1 MSKNEMLS
9 NAIEASYRR
18 FSESAQYQLPYIFS
32 SRTAES
38 WPGDWV
44 GRTLLAFNHLYE
56 ITGKEIP
63 AMHALVQN
71 IDEYINENGHLGAPF
86 DGKYA
91 KETLITGHL
100 WYLRGF
106 LRYAKNFKS
115 EKALDITKR
124 TVENLYLPLLPMFE
138 NYPLKRYQKNDGGI
152 AGKSY
157 DTINGWELS
166 TDVGCGFMCLDGL
179 VDYYEISKDSQ
190 TFHLITRLIEIFDG
204 IDFVACGFQTHCTLS
219 SIRAILHFYELTK
232 ENRYFEM
239 AKSKFESY
247 LLHGMTLTYEN
258 FNWFGREKSW
268 TEPCAV
274 VDSFILAKSFYHHTK
289 EVRYLTLARRM
300 WFNGLQF
307 CQRPDGGC
315 GSNSCVTK
323 ENPVLTVR
331 SLQNSFCC
339 NMRYTEGLLNLC
351 KDKELF
357 SWDKNAEETVDAYG
371 RHFVD
376 DRLIVLWNGKKVPL
390 FSCRDFETYDE
401 IKDLQLT
408 VLY

>member
-1 MSKNEMLS
+1 MIKNEILS
-9 NAIEASYRR
+9 NAIQASYHR
-18 FSESAQYQLPYIFS
+18 FSESAQYQLPYIFN

-63 AMHALVQN
+63 AMHELVEN
-71 IDEYINENGHLGAPF
+71 IDEHINETGYLGTPF
-86 DGKYA
+86 DGKHA
-91 KETLITGHL
+91 KETQITGHL

-115 EKALDITKR
+115 KKAFDIAQSTI
-124 TVENLYLPLLPMFE
+124 ENLYLPSLAMFE
-138 NYPLKRYQKNDGGI
+138 NYPLERHKTNDGGI

-157 DTINGWELS
+157 DTVNGWELS
-166 TDVGCGFMCLDGL
+166 SDIGCGFMCLDGL
-179 VDYYEISKDSQ
+179 VDYYEAFPDPRV
-190 TFHLITRLIEIFDG
+190 FHLITRLIEIFDG
-204 IDFVACGFQTHCTLS
+204 IDFVSCGFQTHCTLS
-219 SIRAILHFYELTK
+219 SLRAILRFYELTK
-232 ENRYFEM
+232 EKHYFEIVK
-239 AKSKFESY
+239 AKFELY
-247 LLHGMTLTYEN
+247 LDHGMTLTYEN

-274 VDSFILAKSFYHHTK
+274 VDSLMLAKSLYLYTK
-289 EVRYLTLARRM
+289 DTRYLTLARRM

-323 ENPVLTVR
+323 ENPILSVR

-339 NMRYTEGLLNLC
+339 NMRYTEGLLELY
-351 KDKELF
+351 KDQELF
-357 SWDKNAEETVDAYG
+357 DWNENAEEIVDSYG

-376 DRLIVLWNGKKVPL
+376 DRMIVLWNGTKTPL
-390 FSCRDFETYDE
+390 FSCRNFETYDE
-401 IKDLQLT
+401 IKDLPLT
-408 VLY
+408 ILY

>member
-1 MSKNEMLS
+1 MSRNELLS

-18 FSESAQYQLPYIFS
+18 FSESAQYQLPYIFN
-32 SRTAES
+32 SRTVDS

-63 AMHALVQN
+63 AMHELVEN
-71 IDEYINENGHLGAPF
+71 IDEHINKNGHLGAPF
-86 DGKYA
+86 DGNHA

-115 EKALDITKR
+115 EKAFDIAKR
-124 TVENLYLPLLPMFE
+124 TIENLYLPLLPMFE
-138 NYPLKRYQKNDGGI
+138 NYPLERYQKNDGGI

-179 VDYYEISKDSQ
+179 VDYYEISDDPRV
-190 TFHLITRLIEIFDG
+190 FHLISRLIEIFDG

-219 SIRAILHFYELTK
+219 TLRAILHFYELTK
-232 ENRYFEM
+232 EMRYFDM
-239 AKSKFESY
+239 VKSKFELY

-274 VDSFILAKSFYHHTK
+274 VDSFMLAKSLYHYTK
-289 EVRYLTLARRM
+289 EARYLTLARRM

-323 ENPVLTVR
+323 ENPILSVK

-339 NMRYTEGLLNLC
+339 NMRYTEGLLDIC
-351 KDKELF
+351 RDQELF
-357 SWDKNAEETVDAYG
+357 SWNENAEEIVDAYG
-371 RHFVD
+371 CHFVD
-376 DRLIVLWNGKKVPL
+376 DRMIVLWNGKKVPL
-390 FSCRDFETYDE
+390 FSCRDFNTYDE

-408 VLY
+408 ILY

>member
-1 MSKNEMLS
+1 MQKNELLEK
-9 NAIEASYRR
+9 AIAKSYLR
-18 FSESAQYQLPYIFS
+18 FSESAQYQLPYIFQ

-56 ITGKEIP
+56 LTGKEIP
-63 AMHALVQN
+63 AMHELVEN
-71 IDEYINENGHLGAPF
+71 IDLHINENGHLGAPF
-86 DGKYA
+86 DGKCA
-91 KETLITGHL
+91 IENLITGHL

-115 EKALDITKR
+115 EKAMDIARR
-124 TVENLYLPLLPMFE
+124 TVENLYLPSLPMFE
-138 NYPLKRYQKNDGGI
+138 VYPLERNQKNDGGI

-157 DTINGWELS
+157 DTLNGWELS
-166 TDVGCGFMCLDGL
+166 SDIGCAFMSLDAL
-179 VDYYEISKDSQ
+179 VDYYEVTKDIRV
-190 TFHLITRLIEIFDG
+190 FHLITRLIEIFDG

-219 SIRAILHFYELTK
+219 TLRAILHFYELTGEK
-232 ENRYFEM
+232 RYFEM
-239 AKSKFESY
+239 TVSKFELY
-247 LLHGMTLTYEN
+247 LQHGMTLTYEN

-274 VDSFILAKSFYHHTK
+274 VDSLMLAKSLYRYTN
-289 EVRYLTLARRM
+289 EARYLTLARRF

-323 ENPVLTVR
+323 EAPVLSVR

-339 NMRYTEGLLNLC
+339 NMRYTEGLLEVSR
-351 KDKELF
+351 DQELF
-357 SWDKNAEETVDAYG
+357 AWDENAEEIVDAYG
-371 RHFVD
+371 RHFKD
-376 DRLIVLWNGKKVPL
+376 DRLLVLWNGEKTPI
-390 FSCRDFETYDE
+390 FSCRDFQSYDE
-401 IKDLQLT
+401 IKDFQLT
-408 VLY
+408 ILY